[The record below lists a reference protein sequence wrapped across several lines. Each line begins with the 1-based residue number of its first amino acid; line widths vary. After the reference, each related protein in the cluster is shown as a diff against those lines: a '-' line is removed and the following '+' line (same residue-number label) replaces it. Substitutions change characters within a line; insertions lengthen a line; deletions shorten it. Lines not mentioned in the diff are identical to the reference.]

1 MKRIVFFVLIILLAN
16 ISNAQINE
24 RRVEISGSLTFGSF
38 STSYKSN
45 TFSTEADGRVYLN
58 TSLKIGYFLVKGF
71 EIEPEIYTYFAE
83 KNKPSFLFN
92 GNLAYNHRIEE
103 TNFYPF
109 ILIGYGVGN
118 SLPLITTINAY
129 MRTSNEFNVGCL
141 NAGTGIKY
149 FISKN
154 VGIRVEYRYQKYS
167 DKNEESNGNYT
178 YENEYQIKLHSFLFG
193 LSVLLWKA

>member
-1 MKRIVFFVLIILLAN
+1 
-16 ISNAQINE
+16 
-24 RRVEISGSLTFGSF
+24 
-38 STSYKSN
+38 
-45 TFSTEADGRVYLN
+45 
-58 TSLKIGYFLVKGF
+58 
-71 EIEPEIYTYFAE
+71 
-83 KNKPSFLFN
+83 
-92 GNLAYNHRIEE
+92 
-103 TNFYPF
+103 
-109 ILIGYGVGN
+109 
-118 SLPLITTINAY
+118 

-193 LSVLLWKA
+193 LSVLL